1 MGLTKTAA
9 LSNAT
14 RRNMLILA
22 GSAVGD
28 GGATGRLLAQR
39 GGGGG
44 GAAGSLSPRF
54 FAARWRWIRQLFGTA
69 AIPVDGAAY

>member
-39 GGGGG
+39 GGGS
-44 GAAGSLSPRF
+44 AAGSLSPRF